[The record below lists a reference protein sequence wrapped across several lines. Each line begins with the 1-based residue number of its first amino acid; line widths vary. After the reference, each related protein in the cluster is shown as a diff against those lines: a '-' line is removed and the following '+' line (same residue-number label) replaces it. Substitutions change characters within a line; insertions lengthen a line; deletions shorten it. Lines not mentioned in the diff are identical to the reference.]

1 MLAHLCTRQHWLWVT
16 VEPYISG
23 ARHEEAVA
31 REGDRY
37 VPVRRVSGS
46 EPLSL
51 RTHRHCGRSW
61 PLRSAVVEK
70 QAPSV
75 AV

>member
-1 MLAHLCTRQHWLWVT
+1 MGNGRAPHSGTRH
-16 VEPYISG
+16 G
-23 ARHEEAVA
+23 EAVA
-31 REGDRY
+31 REGNITKY
-37 VPVRRVSGS
+37 HYAPVRRVSGS

-51 RTHRHCGRSW
+51 RTHRHSGRSR

-75 AV
+75 ASDSNFA

>member
-1 MLAHLCTRQHWLWVT
+1 MHPATLAVGNGRAPHFRH
-16 VEPYISG
+16 
-23 ARHEEAVA
+23 RHEEAVA
-31 REGDRY
+31 RERSRY
-37 VPVRRVSGS
+37 ASERRVLSS

-51 RTHRHCGRSW
+51 RTHRHRGRSR